1 MARRNREEEVLL
13 SFSPK
18 RRGEAEPENWDDFE
32 EEALEEE
39 QVEDVAPI
47 VAEAEEPVYEEVAA
61 PVEEESVEEETPVE
75 EEFTAEETSVEEEAI
90 EEEVPEEEEFAAE
103 ETSFEEEAIEEEVPE
118 EEEFAAEETSI
129 EEEAVVEEVPE
140 DEPLDEVV
148 LAPQEDMY
156 EDEEEYEDDDD
167 SYDRT
172 HIFEHAEVYYDDGTV
187 ILPRNFESRIR
198 QSSDDIKKLYSEIK
212 NVLMEY
218 SGVKCRMTKYVE
230 VFRCGG
236 AVAKIRIKG
245 KSLYLY
251 LKLNPQSI
259 DHDYLKV
266 VDKSHRRNYEE
277 TPAEIKVTGKRK
289 CKRSIEMIR
298 LMMDALQV
306 GHRRH
311 PEYIDYAEMYPYV
324 ENAVIKGENMI
335 KVNKRSEYV
344 DVNEVNSYFVN
355 KRLNGP
361 SEK

>member
-1 MARRNREEEVLL
+1 MARRKKEEEVLL
-13 SFSPK
+13 SFTPR

-32 EEALEEE
+32 EEALQEE

-61 PVEEESVEEETPVE
+61 PVEEETVEEETPAE
-75 EEFTAEETSVEEEAI
+75 EEFVAEETSFEEESI
-90 EEEVPEEEEFAAE
+90 EEDVPEEETFEAEETAFEEESIEEDIAEEEEFAAE
-103 ETSFEEEAIEEEVPE
+103 ETSFEEEVVVEEEPE
-118 EEEFAAEETSI
+118 EET
-129 EEEAVVEEVPE
+129 
-140 DEPLDEVV
+140 LDEVV
-148 LAPQEDMY
+148 LAPQEDVY
-156 EDEEEYEDDDD
+156 ENDEDEEEDEDDD

-198 QSSDDIKKLYSEIK
+198 QSSADVKKLYSEIK

-251 LKLNPQSI
+251 LKLNPESI

-266 VDKSHRRNYEE
+266 VDRSHRRNYEE

-298 LMMDALQV
+298 LMMEALQV

-311 PEYIDYAEMYPYV
+311 PENIDYAEMYPYV

-355 KRLNGP
+355 KRIN
-361 SEK
+361 